1 MGLRY
6 VVLFCF
12 FTALWGGNTSI
23 TVFQKR
29 EMTDFQIQW
38 EFSSPE
44 SMKFFCKREC
54 KREED
59 VLIKTQ
65 ENRAQSGRYSIEYK
79 SSSSAEAFLYVTI
92 ANLTKSDSGRY
103 RFGLGRS
110 EVSTSY
116 GIFDVKVVD
125 AQGEEINIHTG
136 DEGGEVTVV
145 CYFSSSKGRK
155 FFCKNDCKEGNVL
168 IETTDVQAE
177 NGRYSIR
184 YGQESVTNNFFLRVT
199 TAALIKSDS
208 GPYTCGLGES
218 LSSASFQRFEVGVIN
233 ATSKP
238 ASTVS
243 SLSTLTPTTHSLR
256 SSSGGSSP
264 TLPETTDHA
273 AVSSDVSHP
282 VFLLPLVICL
292 SVVPVLLAVVL
303 LFLYRIKRNR
313 NSESSYKELVV
324 YENCSPTSTCEAS
337 IQNLG

>member
-1 MGLRY
+1 MN
-6 VVLFCF
+6 LFHSESVTNCSPSLLS
-12 FTALWGGNTSI
+12 TALWGGNTSI

-29 EMTDFQIQW
+29 EMTDFRIQW
-38 EFSSPE
+38 GFSSPE

-79 SSSSAEAFLYVTI
+79 SSSSAEAFLCVTI
-92 ANLTKSDSGRY
+92 TNLTKSDSGRY

-116 GIFDVKVVD
+116 GIFDVKVID

-155 FFCKNDCKEGNVL
+155 FF
-168 IETTDVQAE
+168 
-177 NGRYSIR
+177 S
-184 YGQESVTNNFFLRVT
+184 
-199 TAALIKSDS
+199 ALIKSDS

-218 LSSASFQRFEVGVIN
+218 LSSASFQRFEIGVIN

-273 AVSSDVSHP
+273 ADVSHP

-313 NSESSYKELVV
+313 NSESSNKEFVV
-324 YENCSPTSTCEAS
+324 YENCSPASTCEES
-337 IQNLG
+337 IYQNLGPGSRAPHKQE